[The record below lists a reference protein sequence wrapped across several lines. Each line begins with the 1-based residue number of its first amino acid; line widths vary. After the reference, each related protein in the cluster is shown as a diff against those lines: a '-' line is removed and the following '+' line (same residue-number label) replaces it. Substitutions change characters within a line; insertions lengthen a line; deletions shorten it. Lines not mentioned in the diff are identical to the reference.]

1 MLSWND
7 GTPEVWFRPV
17 VLDGEEKT
25 YEPKVRSY

>member
-7 GTPEVWFRPV
+7 GSPGLWYKPV
-17 VLDGEEKT
+17 VLEGEDKT

>member
-7 GTPEVWFRPV
+7 GRPQLWFRPV
-17 VLDGEEKT
+17 VLEGEGGE